1 MATTFSKALKKAVDG
16 RELDGKDLTAFLEAD
31 GAESILLYN
40 LADKVRSRV
49 VGDDIHLRGIIEFS
63 NYCSKNCL
71 YCGLRKDNRDLDR
84 YRLSAAEIV
93 DGAGRAA
100 ALGCRTIVLQSGEDG
115 FYTAGLLAEIIRTV
129 KDEFDVAVTLSVGD
143 RPRADYAIFK
153 QAGAD
158 RYLLKHETSD
168 ARLFSALRPGTTLA
182 GRLKGMAWLKELGY
196 QVGSGNIVGLP
207 GQGVKTLAADILL
220 MRRMGVEMA
229 GIGPFIPSSHTPLG
243 SATGGSL
250 EMALKTLAVTRLVL
264 PRAHLPATTAAA
276 TVDPLGRIKA
286 LKCGAN
292 VIMPNM
298 TPLPYRAGY
307 CIYPGKAGHQETPEE
322 SLTMA
327 LRTIEG
333 AGRRPAR
340 DYGHAFRSAGK
351 VETVCPG
358 QGDPTSTLNRA

>member
-1 MATTFSKALKKAVDG
+1 MG
-16 RELDGKDLTAFLEAD
+16 TAFAQALEKAAEGKELAGEDLAALLEAEE
-31 GAESILLYN
+31 AESPLLFN
-40 LADKVRSRV
+40 LADKVRSRF

-71 YCGLRKDNRDLDR
+71 YCGLRIDNRELDR
-84 YRLSAAEIV
+84 YRMSAAEIV
-93 DGAGRAA
+93 EGSGRAA

-115 FYTAGLLAEIIRTV
+115 FYTAGLLADIIRTV
-129 KDEFDVAVTLSVGD
+129 KEEFDVAVTLSVGD
-143 RPRADYAIFK
+143 RTRTDYAIFR

-168 ARLFSALRPGTTLA
+168 ARLFAALRPGTTLED
-182 GRLKGMAWLKELGY
+182 RLKRAAWLKELGY

-207 GQGVKTLAADILL
+207 GQGVETLTADILL

-243 SATGGSL
+243 GASGGSL

-264 PRAHLPATTAAA
+264 PRTHLPATTAAA
-276 TVDPLGRIKA
+276 TVDPLGRVKA

-298 TPLPYRAGY
+298 TPLSCRGGY
-307 CIYPGKAGHQETPEE
+307 CIYPGKAGHKETPEE
-322 SLTMA
+322 SLATA
-327 LRTIEG
+327 LRTIER
-333 AGRRPAR
+333 AGRGPAG
-340 DYGHAFRSAGK
+340 DYGHAPGPAGK
-351 VETVCPG
+351 VEGVFQEEIFLACP
-358 QGDPTSTLNRA
+358 